1 MRFAVAE
8 DAAALRDAA
17 EALLAARATPALIR
31 SAWPGAADP
40 ARGGPSGKGGLDGE
54 GGKGGPDGKGGLGG
68 LNGLSAVRGVWRGLA
83 DIGVTGALVAEAD
96 GGLGLD
102 ENALP
107 PVLSRIGRSGLPVPA
122 GETIAVAAP
131 LLAAAGHPALPDVLS
146 GAALVTA
153 QLATPAAAGL
163 LVPFGQTADYVLL
176 RADDGE
182 LRVYERGELEAAPVP
197 AVDGSRQLARL
208 LAKPAGGAPV
218 AAPADA
224 AAGWERGAP
233 ADATAGWERGAPADA
248 AAGWE
253 RGVPADAAASWE
265 RGVLAAA
272 AILVG
277 LAERMLSMTVDYVA
291 VRRQFGVPVG
301 SFQAVKHRLA
311 DAYLAVEFARPAV
324 LAAGWAQASGA
335 ADAAEQTSVAK
346 VLASDAATTV
356 ARAAIQCHGAIGYT
370 TEYDLHLFAKRA
382 WALAPSWGSANWHRR
397 RLAASL
403 CLTKDVC
410 LTKDGSEPDG

>member
-31 SAWPGAADP
+31 SAWPGEADP
-40 ARGGPSGKGGLDGE
+40 GEGGKDGQGGKGGLA
-54 GGKGGPDGKGGLGG
+54 
-68 LNGLSAVRGVWRGLA
+68 GLSTVRAVWRGLA
-83 DIGVTGALVAEAD
+83 EIGVTGTLVAEAD

-107 PVLSRIGRSGLPVPA
+107 PVLSRIGHSGLPVPA

-131 LLAAAGHPALPDVLS
+131 LLAAVGHPALPDVLS

-208 LAKPAGGAPV
+208 LAKPAGGVPV

-224 AAGWERGAP
+224 AAGWQRGA
-233 ADATAGWERGAPADA
+233 
-248 AAGWE
+248 
-253 RGVPADAAASWE
+253 PADAAASWE

-272 AILVG
+272 ALLVG
-277 LAERMLSMTVDYVA
+277 LADRMLSMTVDYVA
-291 VRRQFGVPVG
+291 GRRQFGVPVG

-410 LTKDGSEPDG
+410 PTKDGS

>member
-31 SAWPGAADP
+31 SAWP
-40 ARGGPSGKGGLDGE
+40 SGQEPGQ
-54 GGKGGPDGKGGLGG
+54 GGLGG
-68 LNGLSAVRGVWRGLA
+68 LGGANTVREVWRGLA
-83 DIGVTGALVAEAD
+83 EIGVTGALVAEAD

-107 PVLSRIGRSGLPVPA
+107 PVLSRIGHSGLPVPA

-153 QLATPAAAGL
+153 QLATPAAAEL
-163 LVPFGQTADYVLL
+163 LIPFGQTADYVLL
-176 RADDGE
+176 RAGDGE

-208 LAKPAGGAPV
+208 LAKPAGGVPV

-224 AAGWERGAP
+224 AAA
-233 ADATAGWERGAPADA
+233 
-248 AAGWE
+248 
-253 RGVPADAAASWE
+253 WE

-277 LAERMLSMTVDYVA
+277 LAERMLSMTVDYVTG
-291 VRRQFGVPVG
+291 RRQFGVPVG

>member
-17 EALLAARATPALIR
+17 DALLAARATPALIR
-31 SAWPGAADP
+31 SAWHAGQDA
-40 ARGGPSGKGGLDGE
+40 E
-54 GGKGGPDGKGGLGG
+54 
-68 LNGLSAVRGVWRGLA
+68 VRAVWRGLA
-83 DIGVTGALVAEAD
+83 DIGVTGALVSEAH

-107 PVLSRIGRSGLPVPA
+107 PVLTRVGHSGLPVPA
-122 GETIAVAAP
+122 GETVAVAAP
-131 LLAAAGHPALPDVLS
+131 LLDAAGHPALPDVLS

-153 QLATPAAAGL
+153 QLAAAAAAEL
-163 LVPFGQTADYVLL
+163 PVPFGQTADYVLL
-176 RADDGE
+176 RGDNGE
-182 LRVYERGELEAAPVP
+182 LRLYERGELETSPVP

-208 LAKPAGGAPV
+208 RAKPAGGVPV

-224 AAGWERGAP
+224 AAA
-233 ADATAGWERGAPADA
+233 
-248 AAGWE
+248 
-253 RGVPADAAASWE
+253 WE

-272 AILVG
+272 AVLVG
-277 LAERMLSMTVDYVA
+277 LAERMLSMTVEYV
-291 VRRQFGVPVG
+291 VSRRQFGVPVG

-311 DAYLAVEFARPAV
+311 DAYVAVEFARPAV
-324 LAAGWAQASGA
+324 LAAGWAQACAA

-346 VLASDAATTV
+346 VLASDAATAV

-382 WALAPSWGSANWHRR
+382 WALAPSWGSAGWHRR
-397 RLAASL
+397 RLAGAL
-403 CLTKDVC
+403 GLDKTVPDERE
-410 LTKDGSEPDG
+410 GEPGG

>member
-17 EALLAARATPALIR
+17 EALLAARATSALIR

-40 ARGGPSGKGGLDGE
+40 SQGEPDGKGEPGGLG
-54 GGKGGPDGKGGLGG
+54 GKGGLGG
-68 LNGLSAVRGVWRGLA
+68 LRTVSEVWRGLA
-83 DIGVTGALVAEAD
+83 EIGVTGALVAEAD

-107 PVLSRIGRSGLPVPA
+107 PVLSRIGHSGLPVPA

-182 LRVYERGELEAAPVP
+182 LRIYERGELVAAPVP

-208 LAKPAGGAPV
+208 LAKPAGGVPVAGPADAAVDWERAAPADAAPAD

-224 AAGWERGAP
+224 AA
-233 ADATAGWERGAPADA
+233 DVERGAPADA
-248 AAGWE
+248 AAG
-253 RGVPADAAASWE
+253 WE

-277 LAERMLSMTVDYVA
+277 LAERMLSMTVDYVT

-335 ADAAEQTSVAK
+335 SDAAEQTSVAK

-403 CLTKDVC
+403 CLTNAVSDQTRV
-410 LTKDGSEPDG
+410 PDQGRE

>member
-31 SAWPGAADP
+31 SAWPGAHPGMRD
-40 ARGGPSGKGGLDGE
+40 
-54 GGKGGPDGKGGLGG
+54 
-68 LNGLSAVRGVWRGLA
+68 VRDVWRGLA
-83 DIGVTGALVAEAD
+83 GIGVTGALVAEAD

-107 PVLSRIGRSGLPVPA
+107 PVLSRIGHSGLPVPA
-122 GETIAVAAP
+122 GETVAVAAP

-153 QLATPAAAGL
+153 QLSTPAAAGV

-182 LRVYERGELEAAPVP
+182 LRVYERGEVEAAPVA
-197 AVDGSRQLARL
+197 AVDGSRRLARL
-208 LAKPAGGAPV
+208 LARPAGGVPV

-224 AAGWERGAP
+224 AAG
-233 ADATAGWERGAPADA
+233 
-248 AAGWE
+248 
-253 RGVPADAAASWE
+253 WE

-277 LAERMLSMTVDYVA
+277 LAERMLAMTVDYVA
-291 VRRQFGVPVG
+291 GRRQFGVPVG

-324 LAAGWAQASGA
+324 LAAGWAQASAA

-356 ARAAIQCHGAIGYT
+356 AKAAIQCHGAIGYT

-382 WALAPSWGSANWHRR
+382 WALAPSWGSAAWHRR

-403 CLTKDVC
+403 CLPN
-410 LTKDGSEPDG
+410 DGA

>member
-31 SAWPGAADP
+31 SAWPSGQEP
-40 ARGGPSGKGGLDGE
+40 AQ
-54 GGKGGPDGKGGLGG
+54 GGLGG
-68 LNGLSAVRGVWRGLA
+68 LGGANTVREVWRGLA
-83 DIGVTGALVAEAD
+83 EIGVTGALVAEAD

-107 PVLSRIGRSGLPVPA
+107 PVLSRIGHSGLPVPA

-153 QLATPAAAGL
+153 QLATPAAAEL
-163 LVPFGQTADYVLL
+163 LIPFGQTADYVLL
-176 RADDGE
+176 RAGDGE

-208 LAKPAGGAPV
+208 LAKPAGGVPV

-224 AAGWERGAP
+224 AAA
-233 ADATAGWERGAPADA
+233 
-248 AAGWE
+248 
-253 RGVPADAAASWE
+253 WE

-277 LAERMLSMTVDYVA
+277 LAERMLSMTVDYVTG
-291 VRRQFGVPVG
+291 RRQFGVPVG

>member
-31 SAWPGAADP
+31 SAWP
-40 ARGGPSGKGGLDGE
+40 SGQEPGQGGL
-54 GGKGGPDGKGGLGG
+54 GGKGGKGGA
-68 LNGLSAVRGVWRGLA
+68 NTVREVWRGLA
-83 DIGVTGALVAEAD
+83 EIGVTGALVAEAD

-107 PVLSRIGRSGLPVPA
+107 PVLSRIGHSGLPVPA

-153 QLATPAAAGL
+153 QLVTPAAAEL
-163 LVPFGQTADYVLL
+163 LIPFGQTADYVLL
-176 RADDGE
+176 RADGGE

-208 LAKPAGGAPV
+208 LAKPAGGVPV
-218 AAPADA
+218 TAPAN
-224 AAGWERGAP
+224 
-233 ADATAGWERGAPADA
+233 A

-253 RGVPADAAASWE
+253 RGVPADAAVSWE

-277 LAERMLSMTVDYVA
+277 LAERMLSMTVDYVTG
-291 VRRQFGVPVG
+291 RRQFGVPVG

>member
-17 EALLAARATPALIR
+17 QALLDARATPALIR
-31 SAWPGAADP
+31 SAWPA
-40 ARGGPSGKGGLDGE
+40 
-54 GGKGGPDGKGGLGG
+54 GPDAGPDPGPAQPALPAQVR
-68 LNGLSAVRGVWRGLA
+68 AVWCGLA
-83 DIGVTGALVAEAD
+83 DIGVAGALVSEEH

-107 PVLSRIGRSGLPVPA
+107 PVLSRIGNSGLPVPA
-122 GETIAVAAP
+122 GETVAVAAP

-153 QLATPAAAGL
+153 QLAAAAAAEL
-163 LVPFGQTADYVLL
+163 PIPFGQTADYVLL
-176 RADDGE
+176 RGDNGE
-182 LRVYERGELEAAPVP
+182 LRLYERGELETSPVP

-208 LAKPAGGAPV
+208 QARPAGGVPV

-224 AAGWERGAP
+224 AVG
-233 ADATAGWERGAPADA
+233 
-248 AAGWE
+248 
-253 RGVPADAAASWE
+253 WE

-272 AILVG
+272 AVLVG

-291 VRRQFGVPVG
+291 SRWQFGVPVG

-311 DAYLAVEFARPAV
+311 DSFVAVEFARPAV
-324 LAAGWAQASGA
+324 LAAGWAQACAA
-335 ADAAEQTSVAK
+335 ADAAQQTSVAK

-382 WALAPSWGSANWHRR
+382 WALAPSWGSASWHRR
-397 RLAASL
+397 RLAAGL
-403 CLTKDVC
+403 GLTEAV
-410 LTKDGSEPDG
+410 PDEREG

>member
-31 SAWPGAADP
+31 SAWPGAQDP
-40 ARGGPSGKGGLDGE
+40 GMRD
-54 GGKGGPDGKGGLGG
+54 
-68 LNGLSAVRGVWRGLA
+68 VRAVWRGLA
-83 DIGVTGALVAEAD
+83 DIGVTGALVPETD

-107 PVLSRIGRSGLPVPA
+107 PVLSRIGHSGLPVPA
-122 GETIAVAAP
+122 VETVAVAAP

-153 QLATPAAAGL
+153 QPATPVDA
-163 LVPFGQTADYVLL
+163 LVPFGQIADYVLL
-176 RADDGE
+176 RADNGE
-182 LRVYERGELEAAPVP
+182 LRLHEREELDTVPVP
-197 AVDGSRQLARL
+197 AVDGSRWLARL
-208 LAKPAGGAPV
+208 AAKPSGGVPV
-218 AAPADA
+218 AGPVGA
-224 AAGWERGAP
+224 AAA
-233 ADATAGWERGAPADA
+233 
-248 AAGWE
+248 
-253 RGVPADAAASWE
+253 WE

-272 AILVG
+272 AMLVG
-277 LAERMLSMTVDYVA
+277 LAERMLSMTVGYVA
-291 VRRQFGVPVG
+291 GRRQFGVPVG

-311 DAYLAVEFARPAV
+311 DAYVAVEFARPAV
-324 LAAGWAQASGA
+324 LAAGWAQACA
-335 ADAAEQTSVAK
+335 AGDAAEQTSVAK

-382 WALAPSWGSANWHRR
+382 WALAPSWGSAGWHRQ
-397 RLAASL
+397 RLAVAL
-403 CLTKDVC
+403 GLDKEE
-410 LTKDGSEPDG
+410 GEPHG

>member
-31 SAWPGAADP
+31 SAWPSAADP
-40 ARGGPSGKGGLDGE
+40 SQGGPGGLGGKGEPGGKGGL
-54 GGKGGPDGKGGLGG
+54 GGKGGPDGLRTV
-68 LNGLSAVRGVWRGLA
+68 SEVWRGLA
-83 DIGVTGALVAEAD
+83 EIGVTGALVAEAD

-107 PVLSRIGRSGLPVPA
+107 PVLSRIGHSGLPVPA

-163 LVPFGQTADYVLL
+163 LIPFGQTADYVLL
-176 RADDGE
+176 RTDDGE

-197 AVDGSRQLARL
+197 AVDGTRQLARL
-208 LAKPAGGAPV
+208 LAKPAGGVPV

-224 AAGWERGAP
+224 AAGWERA
-233 ADATAGWERGAPADA
+233 APADA

-265 RGVLAAA
+265 RGVLATA

-277 LAERMLSMTVDYVA
+277 LAERMLSMTVDYVT

-403 CLTKDVC
+403 CLTNAVSD
-410 LTKDGSEPDG
+410 